1 MEDGTLC
8 RFIGGPWDGLE
19 LQLPQNDAT
28 EIILR
33 DCRYPAKEFVYCR
46 DRCDKGWVIT
56 MESLTVATFRLTK
69 ESRLMGDN
77 QRLRSRAKD
86 REEVVDTL
94 YSEIFRG
101 KERIK
106 ALLRKQKATKERAA
120 KQRVAKRVSKP
131 TNK

>member
-19 LQLPQNDAT
+19 LQLPQSNAS

-33 DCRYPAKEFVYCR
+33 DCGYPAQEFVYHR
-46 DRCDKGWVIT
+46 DRRDKGGVIT
-56 MESLTVATFRLTK
+56 MESLMVATFRLTK

-94 YSEIFRG
+94 YSEIFRT

-106 ALLRKQKATKERAA
+106 ALLRKQKTAKERAA
-120 KQRVAKRVSKP
+120 KQRAAKKRATTKG
-131 TNK
+131 